1 MILDDGISVERKYKQ
16 QGNMTEARDV
26 LRSILAIDN
35 RHEYTWLLFSM
46 VAESNK
52 DAVYCLSQVLK
63 INLSKQK
70 QQPDQP
76 PSLPSSVRRMW
87 TSPGEIRTC
96 NSGSTTMRC
105 LMNSY
110 MCLYNKH
117 VFWSS
122 FKKGSY

>member
-35 RHEYTWLLFSM
+35 RHEDTWLLFSK

-52 DAVYCLSQVLK
+52 NAVYCLSQVLK

-76 PSLPSSVRRMW
+76 PYLPSPSGDRGHPLGKYERAIPVRQR
-87 TSPGEIRTC
+87 RDV
-96 NSGSTTMRC
+96 
-105 LMNSY
+105 L
-110 MCLYNKH
+110 
-117 VFWSS
+117 
-122 FKKGSY
+122 

>member
-1 MILDDGISVERKYKQ
+1 MGHMILDDGISVERKYKQ

-35 RHEYTWLLFSM
+35 RHEDTWLLFSK

-52 DAVYCLSQVLK
+52 NAVYCLSQVLK

-76 PSLPSSVRRMW
+76 PYLPSRPATVDIPWVNTNVQFRFDNDEM
-87 TSPGEIRTC
+87 
-96 NSGSTTMRC
+96 
-105 LMNSY
+105 SY
-110 MCLYNKH
+110 EQLH
-117 VFWSS
+117 VSLR
-122 FKKGSY
+122 

>member
-1 MILDDGISVERKYKQ
+1 MGHVILDDGISVDRKYKQ

-35 RHEYTWLLFSM
+35 RHEDTWLLFSK

-76 PSLPSSVRRMW
+76 PYLPSPSVDRGHPLGKYERSIPVRQRRDV
-87 TSPGEIRTC
+87 
-96 NSGSTTMRC
+96 
-105 LMNSY
+105 L
-110 MCLYNKH
+110 
-117 VFWSS
+117 
-122 FKKGSY
+122 